1 MMNDS
6 PGKGNHSKSG
16 RMGFMIVMLLMFS
29 TAVFLTVCASNRSAG
44 VAWGNLQQND
54 SDDKNEEDTHVPAGF
69 VVIDMSGA
77 VASEPEAASE
87 EEGGIGPL
95 PADESAYSEEPV
107 LMAGEGESTD
117 VAETDSSGQDQS
129 ESGEEGDSESTL
141 LSEVKPRWEEYTVKS
156 GETLG
161 DIASRY
167 NVSADEIARAN
178 ELKNPNKLTL
188 NQQLLIPVSSEAVD
202 VVLEEVRTR
211 KARVAAKREK
221 VKPLDVTKYKV
232 ANGDSLWSISNT
244 FSLEIDTL
252 FGSNDLKDPN
262 VLKPGIE
269 LRIPN
274 QDGIFYTVK
283 KGDTLGGIVKK
294 FQISKEKTLEV
305 NGNMDLNSLKAGEEI
320 FLPEARPE
328 VSVLNADN
336 GGSKSSSKSGGATYS
351 RSFRWPVVGRI
362 NSPFG
367 WRRHPVT
374 RRKSFH
380 TGIDIKASRG
390 YRIRAAKEGHVVYSG
405 WMGGYGRVV
414 VLSHGGGYSTLYAHC
429 SKLAV
434 RNGQKISQGQVI
446 AYVGST
452 GRATG
457 PHLHFE
463 VRMNN
468 RPINPLKVL
477 R

>member
-1 MMNDS
+1 MKDS
-6 PGKGNHSKSG
+6 PAQGTHSKSG

-29 TAVFLTVCASNRSAG
+29 TAIFLTVCASNRSAG
-44 VAWGNLQQND
+44 VAWGNLQG
-54 SDDKNEEDTHVPAGF
+54 SDDSEEEGRVPAGF

-77 VASEPEAASE
+77 VANETDVNSETL
-87 EEGGIGPL
+87 GIGPL
-95 PADESAYSEEPV
+95 PEGEALSSAEDSV
-107 LMAGEGESTD
+107 LMAEGESSDATD
-117 VAETDSSGQDQS
+117 DVDPNVDYVSAKAAENAESSG
-129 ESGEEGDSESTL
+129 GDVV
-141 LSEVKPRWEEYTVKS
+141 LSEVKTEWEEYTVKT
-156 GETLG
+156 GEILI

-167 NVSADEIARAN
+167 NVTAEDIARAN
-178 ELKNPNKLTL
+178 ELKNPNRLME
-188 NQQLLIPVSSEAVD
+188 NQKLLIPHSVD
-202 VVLEEVRTR
+202 KVEVVLEEVKAR
-211 KARVAAKREK
+211 KAKLAEKRNR
-221 VKPLDVTKYKV
+221 VKPLEIKKYTV
-232 ANGDSLWSISNT
+232 VNGDSLWSISNT
-244 FSLEIDTL
+244 FNLEIDTL
-252 FGSNDLKDPN
+252 FGSNDLRDPN
-262 VLKPGIE
+262 VLKPGKE

-283 KGDTLGGIVKK
+283 KGDTLATIVKK
-294 FQISKEKTLEV
+294 FQISMEKTKEINESRV
-305 NGNMDLNSLKAGEEI
+305 DLSVLKVGEEL

-328 VSVLNADN
+328 VSVLNAS
-336 GGSKSSSKSGGATYS
+336 GRGSSSGSSSYS

-367 WRRHPVT
+367 WRRHPIT

-390 YRIRAAKEGHVVYSG
+390 YRIRAAKDGRVVYSG

-414 VLSHGGGYSTLYAHC
+414 VLSHGGSYSTLYAHC

-434 RNGQKISQGQVI
+434 RKGQRVNQGQVI
-446 AYVGST
+446 AYVGAT

-463 VRMNN
+463 VRKNN
-468 RPINPLKVL
+468 SPINPLKVL